1 MESGIVRGGFPLEL
15 ARAIRY
21 YWHTMKRRSRIV
33 SIVGAR
39 PQFIKL
45 ACLEPVLSK
54 RFRHEI
60 IHTGQHYDSNMS
72 SMFFKQ
78 LRLPKA
84 NINLKI
90 GSGSHGVMTGRML
103 AAIEKTLVREKPD
116 LVLVYGDTNTTLAG
130 ALSAA
135 KLSIPVGHVEAG
147 MRSFVTD
154 MPEEIN
160 RRLTDH
166 VSTLLF
172 CPTAASMKNARA
184 EGIRKG
190 LVHSGDLMYELLH
203 NSMPAIRRN
212 RSLLRRLGV
221 EAERFLLLTA
231 HRAANVDDR
240 RQLLKL
246 LDLIEALPM
255 PTLFPVHPRTKKR
268 LRQFR
273 LWSKLSDIDG
283 LILCDPLGY
292 FDMLTAAHF
301 AHAVLSD
308 SGGLQK
314 EAIFLGTP
322 VLTLRDETEWVETL
336 RRGNHLVGLDA
347 QKVCRLLAR
356 DLGASPLPYRVRNK
370 RPSRIIAD
378 HIARCLAGR

>member
-1 MESGIVRGGFPLEL
+1 MYLGKSTDGIRDCRGGFPLEL
-15 ARAIRY
+15 ERAIPY

-33 SIVGAR
+33 SVVGAR
-39 PQFIKL
+39 PQFVKL
-45 ACLEPVLSK
+45 ACLGPVLAK
-54 RFRHEI
+54 RFHHAI

-72 SMFFKQ
+72 GMFFRQ

-84 NINLKI
+84 KINLKI
-90 GSGSHGVMTGRML
+90 SGGSHGVMTGRML
-103 AAIEKTLVREKPD
+103 SAIEKTLVSEKPD

-135 KLSIPVGHVEAG
+135 KLSIPVGHIEAG

-166 VSTLLF
+166 LSTLLF
-172 CPTAASMKNARA
+172 CPTAASLKNARA
-184 EGIRKG
+184 EGLSKG

-212 RSLLRRLGV
+212 RSILKKYGI
-221 EAERFLLLTA
+221 EAGRFLLLTA

-240 RQLLKL
+240 EQLLKL
-246 LDLIEALPM
+246 LDLIEVLPM
-255 PTLFPVHPRTKKR
+255 PTLFPIHPRTKKR

-273 LWSKLSDIDG
+273 LWTRLSRIDG

-292 FDMLTAAHF
+292 LDTLTAAHF
-301 AHAVLSD
+301 ARAVLTD

-314 EAIFLGTP
+314 EAIFLGTA

-336 RRGNHLVGLDA
+336 GRGNHLVGLDSR
-347 QKVCRLLAR
+347 KVGRLLAR
-356 DLGASPLPYRVRNK
+356 DIKANPLP
-370 RPSRIIAD
+370 
-378 HIARCLAGR
+378 